1 MFGLAVYNLEDDY
14 IILTP
19 NVGNPLPSDS
29 ASYPR
34 LMESSAIP
42 LREPQNLLLK

>member
-1 MFGLAVYNLEDDY
+1 LAVYNLEDDY
-14 IILTP
+14 ISLIR
-19 NVGNPLPSDS
+19 NVGNPLPCDS
-29 ASYPR
+29 VSYPR